1 MMAHLDVLKFTPS
14 PKKGSLD
21 SGIFGNGLGMGI
33 VRMCYMEMGSELA
46 TTPFH
51 GRTNCVFL
59 FGWTISSL
67 VKLTLHFPRSCLVSP
82 VALGSL
88 LVFIFIIS
96 MYFSFLFFFWEIVKT
111 LGRKNKKW
119 SSLFVFFVIYA
130 ESPPLFFPFSRFL
143 FYPPFPWSGNCAA
156 LCDLILFHV
165 LLLLWEIVSVSPY
178 VLFFPMGQAS
188 CEYVEF
194 NVFSPFNF
202 LLSPFCFMCLKFFI
216 FQGDF
221 LV

>member
-1 MMAHLDVLKFTPS
+1 VYVCLGYVKKAYATGYTSTLRVLVSNFLGATGMMAHLDVLKFTPS

-33 VRMCYMEMGSELA
+33 VRMCYMEMGFELA

-96 MYFSFLFFFWEIVKT
+96 MYFSFLFFFFGK
-111 LGRKNKKW
+111 
-119 SSLFVFFVIYA
+119 SS
-130 ESPPLFFPFSRFL
+130 R
-143 FYPPFPWSGNCAA
+143 
-156 LCDLILFHV
+156 
-165 LLLLWEIVSVSPY
+165 LWEGKTKNG
-178 VLFFPMGQAS
+178 LH
-188 CEYVEF
+188 
-194 NVFSPFNF
+194 F
-202 LLSPFCFMCLKFFI
+202 LRSL
-216 FQGDF
+216 
-221 LV
+221 